1 MCSYFKKRYSPRI
14 RYKGKERKGK
24 KVAHGGP
31 KKKEKKMPVAG
42 RDSASR
48 ARAHLGHARR
58 YSELGQMEKAM
69 AHLGR
74 GLAYGKDS
82 KAGRS
87 SFGANTAG
95 MRYLRGLVSA
105 MLKSRLP
112 NLAGLGVSDALIQ
125 DATLDELCGLSLREL
140 SPGYDAAALIAAA
153 LFGAVEADE
162 ADRRAVVDTT
172 GLKRQKLTGHFSV
185 KGTKLDQHEEQKRII
200 GDIISGTR
208 VLKGADF
215 GEIKEIFVFTDV
227 SLKATGGKLVGDIDD
242 KFALCLLA
250 HAARDSKLVRI
261 VVVISARKKSDTDAT
276 EPSDVV
282 DLFTEKF
289 LSFDGHRQTQTAKTS
304 SDTTHVSVE
313 YIFVSGNWSPL
324 KLEVC
329 YDHGV
334 SHLPARSKCT
344 AVTEFDA
351 TMKPGETNGRKN
363 LAVAVVIGPIS
374 EHTAGILNTGS
385 EDGSY
390 ALVVGVSATT
400 RGGVN
405 AGGSQSDTQ
414 KTQYKGDAWTAAC
427 CGGLQL
433 EKQRMFE
440 LQPEDT
446 RKLLMTHAFL
456 AKHNMESVV
465 EIKQAHAS
473 VWRNHLGFY
482 AGPDPVYAFRLIA
495 SNGQTTSAHGPEKA
509 ATIMSDVFKSALENA
524 PQWPNENAYFELTR
538 MGEKEAQTKPVYLAM
553 AKRYVA
559 WCFVNLGAVL
569 GVDQPGL
576 PIPADAASTKAAL
589 DGIDVAR
596 VVSDIAK
603 STKSTKSTKSAEI
616 VKQVVLSICGD
627 MGGAYTFEGNVADVS
642 ALYVTSVVA
651 TYMRLLSTELVLNKI
666 ELVDKIEWVGIIGAK
681 TNEGLYQMSAKIV
694 GVAAV

>member
-1 MCSYFKKRYSPRI
+1 
-14 RYKGKERKGK
+14 
-24 KVAHGGP
+24 
-31 KKKEKKMPVAG
+31 MPVAG

-82 KAGRS
+82 KAGRP
-87 SFGANTAG
+87 SFGAGTEDTAG
-95 MRYLRGLVSA
+95 MGMRKLRERVSER
-105 MLKSRLP
+105 LKARLP

-153 LFGAVEADE
+153 LFGADEAVEAVEADG
-162 ADRRAVVDTT
+162 RAVVDTT
-172 GLKRQKLTGHFSV
+172 GLKRPKLTGHFSV
-185 KGTKLDQHEEQKRII
+185 KGTKLDQHEEQKKII
-200 GDIISGTR
+200 GAIISGAR

-215 GEIKEIFVFTDV
+215 GKIKEIFVFTDV
-227 SLKATGGKLVGDIDD
+227 SLTATGGKLVGDIDD

-250 HAARDSKLVRI
+250 HAARDSSLERI
-261 VVVISARKKSDTDAT
+261 VVVISARKKSDADAT
-276 EPSDVV
+276 TPEDVV
-282 DLFTEKF
+282 GLFTEKF
-289 LSFDGHRQTQTAKTS
+289 TPFGGVAQDRKSALDR
-304 SDTTHVSVE
+304 THVSVA
-313 YIFVSGNWSPL
+313 YNFGLTLGANLVL
-324 KLEVC
+324 DVC

-334 SHLPARSKCT
+334 SHLPAMSKCT

-351 TMKPGETNGRKN
+351 IMKPGETNGEKN

-374 EHTAGILNTGS
+374 EHTAAILNTEG
-385 EDGSY
+385 EY
-390 ALVVGVSATT
+390 ALVVGVSVTEK
-400 RGGVN
+400 GGVN

-414 KTQYKGDAWTAAC
+414 KTQYDGDAWTKAC
-427 CGGLQL
+427 CGGLKL
-433 EKQRMFE
+433 KKQSMFE
-440 LQPEDT
+440 LDTVDT

-456 AKHNMESVV
+456 ANHNMESLV

-473 VWRNHLGFY
+473 VWRNHLGFV
-482 AGPDPVYAFRLIA
+482 AKPEPAFAIRTIA
-495 SNGQTTSAHGPEKA
+495 SNGQTTSAHGPEDA
-509 ATIMSDVFKSALENA
+509 ATLMSEVFKSALA
-524 PQWPNENAYFELTR
+524 THKKAQTWPQWPQWPNEKEYFDLTR
-538 MGEKEAQTKPVYLAM
+538 MGEKGAQIKPAYLEM

-569 GVDQPGL
+569 VVEQPDL
-576 PIPADAASTKAAL
+576 HIPADAASTQSAL

-596 VVSDIAK
+596 VVRGIAA
-603 STKSTKSTKSAEI
+603 KSAESTESTEL
-616 VKQVVLSICGD
+616 VCRVVRSICGYD
-627 MGGAYTFEGNVADVS
+627 YDIKGNVADVS

-651 TYMRLLSTELVLNKI
+651 TYMRLLSTELVLNEI

-681 TNEGLYQMSAKIV
+681 NDEGLYPMSAKIV
-694 GVAAV
+694 GVAAVI